1 MPATTKRIP
10 MERLVDTIRDYQER
24 YELSDA
30 RVAEKLGV
38 PRTTWTA
45 IRNGQYPPRLEFA
58 QAAARTPE
66 FRATAIEVLVPPEG
80 K

>member
-1 MPATTKRIP
+1 MPATKRIP
-10 MERLVDTIRDYQER
+10 MERLVDTIRDYQAR
-24 YELSDA
+24 YDMTDEK
-30 RVAEKLGV
+30 VAEKLGV
-38 PRTTWTA
+38 PRTTWTS

-66 FRATAIEVLVPPEG
+66 FRSAAIEVLVPPEA